1 MARKII
7 GTVTSDKADKTIQIT
22 VTSRLTHPLYGK
34 QYTRS
39 RKFAAHDEKNEAKFG
54 DKVEIEEVR
63 PISRTKSFKLTKIIE
78 QGHEQVSIKEEP
90 EAAPPAAA
98 EVPEKVEATPAKTS
112 DKKVGKS

>member
-7 GTVTSDKADKTIQIT
+7 GLVSSDKADKTIQIT

-39 RKFAAHDEKNEAKFG
+39 RKFAAHDEKNEAKLG
-54 DKVEIEEVR
+54 DQVEIEEVR

-78 QGHEQVSIKEEP
+78 HGHEQVDLKDEP
-90 EAAPPAAA
+90 EATPPAVEA
-98 EVPEKVEATPAKTS
+98 PEKVETPPTTKTVE
-112 DKKVGKS
+112 KKVSKK